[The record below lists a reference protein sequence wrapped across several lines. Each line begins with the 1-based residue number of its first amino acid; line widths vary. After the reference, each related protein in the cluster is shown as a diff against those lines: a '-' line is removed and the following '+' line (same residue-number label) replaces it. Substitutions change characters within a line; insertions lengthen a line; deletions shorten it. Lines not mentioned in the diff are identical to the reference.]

1 MSREASNYPVDG
13 SLMFEWEKAT
23 PKRFVS
29 FAKEHWMPIYSHMK
43 NKKVLMK
50 INNETVCHKNK
61 NTRVIIYS
69 SKSSRGLRLPEDCP
83 RNCPN
88 KYFIILL
95 KCEDRRKEIDHKI
108 HFLLRRVL
116 FKRNFPA
123 VKLFYKLV
131 FSCSSFLWVSFH
143 ILIKIKS
150 FWFGWKI

>member
-1 MSREASNYPVDG
+1 
-13 SLMFEWEKAT
+13 
-23 PKRFVS
+23 
-29 FAKEHWMPIYSHMK
+29 
-43 NKKVLMK
+43 MK

-131 FSCSSFLWVSFH
+131 FFLLKFFSSFFSYPDKNKKF
-143 ILIKIKS
+143 LIRLKNLIPRSMFSIHFNLSKLTTTGLVCARKS
-150 FWFGWKI
+150 AALHRMRRFY